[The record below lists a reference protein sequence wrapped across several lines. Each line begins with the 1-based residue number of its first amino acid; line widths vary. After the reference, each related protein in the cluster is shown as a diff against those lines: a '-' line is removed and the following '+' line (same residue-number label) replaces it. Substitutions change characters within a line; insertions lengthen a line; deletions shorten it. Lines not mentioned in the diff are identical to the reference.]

1 MTHKL
6 PYRTT
11 VGTTLNTQN
20 SNKWGKRAD
29 QHTFLAGRSII
40 EIFYIYNPRSKIIED
55 FSLYHYL
62 DILWNLELLLT
73 VIVRHFSLLLF
84 TKLLQIGCSFF
95 LFFHF
100 FMPIYIYICYL
111 YQLNEPSLEASNIIS
126 PFAFKKKKNLSQS
139 LISPQKSFIVLVKI
153 ILVLFSRI
161 WMSVFWN
168 IIQVIF

>member
-100 FMPIYIYICYL
+100 FMPIYIYVIC
-111 YQLNEPSLEASNIIS
+111 IS
-126 PFAFKKKKNLSQS
+126 WMNQALKPQILSVPLHLKKKKKKKTFLNPLLVPKNPS
-139 LISPQKSFIVLVKI
+139 LC
-153 ILVLFSRI
+153 
-161 WMSVFWN
+161 
-168 IIQVIF
+168 

>member
-62 DILWNLELLLT
+62 DIL
-73 VIVRHFSLLLF
+73 
-84 TKLLQIGCSFF
+84 
-95 LFFHF
+95 
-100 FMPIYIYICYL
+100 
-111 YQLNEPSLEASNIIS
+111 
-126 PFAFKKKKNLSQS
+126 
-139 LISPQKSFIVLVKI
+139 
-153 ILVLFSRI
+153 
-161 WMSVFWN
+161 
-168 IIQVIF
+168 

>member
-62 DILWNLELLLT
+62 DILFRYIMKFGIIT
-73 VIVRHFSLLLF
+73 DSYCATFF
-84 TKLLQIGCSFF
+84 TF
-95 LFFHF
+95 
-100 FMPIYIYICYL
+100 
-111 YQLNEPSLEASNIIS
+111 IIH
-126 PFAFKKKKNLSQS
+126 
-139 LISPQKSFIVLVKI
+139 
-153 ILVLFSRI
+153 
-161 WMSVFWN
+161 
-168 IIQVIF
+168 